1 MTNLENDLLLRALMR
16 QPVTRTPVWIMR
28 QAGRYLPEYRKVRS
42 EAGDFLSLC
51 KNPDLACEVT
61 LQPLRRFKL
70 DAAILF
76 SDILTVPDAM
86 GLGLYFIPGEGPK
99 FKNRIRSAYDI
110 NNLNIPN
117 IDKDLGYVFE
127 AVRVI
132 GRELNGSVPL
142 IGFAGSPFTVGTYMV
157 EGGSSREFLKIKALA
172 KEEPSTL
179 DLLMNIIAETT
190 IEYLNGQIDA
200 GVQAIQI
207 FDTWGAILD
216 NDDFRR
222 FSMQSMQ
229 KIIEGLIREKN
240 GQRIPIIVFT
250 KGAGSLLSELADIG
264 CDALGVDWSI
274 DLETARKYV
283 KDKVALQGNLN
294 PKTLLD
300 SPENIRQGVL
310 DTLTSYGQG
319 SGHVFNLGHGIT
331 PDVNPDN
338 LAVLVNAVHEFSPSF
353 HD

>member
-1 MTNLENDLLLRALMR
+1 MIVIAKKINLTK
-16 QPVTRTPVWIMR
+16 TRIQSASKM
-28 QAGRYLPEYRKVRS
+28 
-42 EAGDFLSLC
+42 
-51 KNPDLACEVT
+51 
-61 LQPLRRFKL
+61 
-70 DAAILF
+70 LF
-76 SDILTVPDAM
+76 SKRYIFVSIFLIFFTETLLA
-86 GLGLYFIPGEGPK
+86 
-99 FKNRIRSAYDI
+99 
-110 NNLNIPN
+110 NNLPDFTKIVDSNIDAVVIVNATRAMNNNPNINIPN
-117 IDKDLGYVFE
+117 INKDLGYVFE

-157 EGGSSREFLKIKALA
+157 EGGSSREFFNIKALA
-172 KEEPSTL
+172 KEEPNTL
-179 DLLMNIIAETT
+179 DLLMNVIAETT

-319 SGHVFNLGHGIT
+319 PGHVFNLGHGIT
-331 PDVNPDN
+331 PDVNPEH